1 MAKIDRD
8 EQQQDPEDLV
18 IRAFSRC
25 QNYPKDRLGV
35 LGLAQG
41 LKLASDRF
49 SVKMEE
55 IINECVESSVFCPT
69 DADLLNVARELVPKE
84 KSVEEK
90 WKNRKCPFQLCDGSG
105 WREKYYL
112 HTHHVG
118 DGDRA
123 AWVEKVEITQEQYDV
138 LSVKVDWKTQMAY
151 AGRYR
156 CKCHPP
162 REPEPEKPKRKRLTA

>member
-1 MAKIDRD
+1 MRD
-8 EQQQDPEDLV
+8 IELDPMKV
-18 IRAFSRC
+18 IAVFQRC
-25 QNYPKDRLGV
+25 SNYPREVEGV
-35 LGLAQG
+35 KALARGLQG
-41 LKLASDRF
+41 AASARRVSMADIVDKCREL
-49 SVKMEE
+49 SQY
-55 IINECVESSVFCPT
+55 CPT
-69 DADLLNVARELVPKE
+69 DYDLMQVAAELSNPQTDE
-84 KSVEEK
+84 QRAS
-90 WKNRKCPFQLCDGSG
+90 RKCPFQLCDGSG

-123 AWVEKVEITQEQYDV
+123 AWVEKVEITQEQYDF